1 MGWMGGV
8 GCGRP
13 LVHSTHGNAFIINFF
28 YPAFNGRRVTKPSP
42 WQSATL
48 EWTPETIPQP
58 GEKSGIV
65 FLTVNK

>member
-1 MGWMGGV
+1 MDGRGGIWTANW
-8 GCGRP
+8 P
-13 LVHSTHGNAFIINFF
+13 PALLFIINFF
-28 YPAFNGRRVTKPSP
+28 YPAFNGRRVTKPNP

-48 EWTPETIPQP
+48 MDAGTIPQT